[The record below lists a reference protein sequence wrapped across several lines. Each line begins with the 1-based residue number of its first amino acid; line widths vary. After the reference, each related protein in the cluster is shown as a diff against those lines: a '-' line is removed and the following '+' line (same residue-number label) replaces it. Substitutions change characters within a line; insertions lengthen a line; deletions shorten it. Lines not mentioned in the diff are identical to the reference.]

1 MSKAKTQTIYGL
13 ISDGGDGSAS
23 MRWYRTQAE
32 VDHMLDEDNGYEDFW
47 AANEGSA
54 SEVLTFPASLNL
66 EECGFRFDT
75 IDTEEG

>member
-54 SEVLTFPASLNL
+54 SRS
-66 EECGFRFDT
+66 FRKMAKNT
-75 IDTEEG
+75 IAANMCTTKDRRI